1 MISCQNSPEKIFNI
15 FRKIN
20 REFKFADRLTHKR
33 DYGFPME
40 TEYVDVSD
48 KTDDELFAIF
58 ENLHNQ
64 LKDFE
69 KQLAGLLTDNA

>member
-1 MISCQNSPEKIFNI
+1 
-15 FRKIN
+15 
-20 REFKFADRLTHKR
+20 
-33 DYGFPME
+33 ME

-69 KQLAGLLTDNA
+69 KQLVGLLTDNA